1 MSLAPGVVLNSQF
14 VMPGSKEYSEFVGY
28 IDRDASKIKA
38 ELSFEG
44 DVFAEDAEFSMGFA
58 SYLDY
63 AGDEKK
69 QGSLFTKDADILD
82 KQGQKQLKQSFELA
96 QQNGS
101 PMWQD
106 VVSFDN
112 AWLQRFNMMDADT
125 GQVDEVKMR
134 SVIRDAVTE
143 MLRAEDMA
151 DTAVWTASIHY
162 NTDNIHV
169 HIATVEPI
177 PTRPL
182 KYMKEK
188 EKVFNAETGKHEYQP
203 TGRWSLQRKAGR
215 KPKSIK
221 EMKAKVANTIANRD
235 KEFELIDQLIKG
247 ARKKKE
253 KQDIDFANYRKTKK
267 LFQQA
272 LQRLPKNTTKPHW
285 QQIGYNDQT
294 MNQARPHIDKI
305 VDIFIERFYKDEMNE
320 LHQRLDE
327 EVEVMKTKYGDG
339 SKAQNYKANQLAK
352 LKAAMGNTVLKEL
365 RAHQKEQRSKTY
377 VKSQNTPLR
386 HRFERA
392 SDLHRALNQLNY
404 RLRKTYQDYQKDR
417 NIEEFDRMLDG
428 YER

>member
-1 MSLAPGVVLNSQF
+1 MNLTPGVVLNSQF

-38 ELSFEG
+38 ELSFKSE
-44 DVFAEDAEFSMGFA
+44 VFAEDAEFSMVFA

-69 QGSLFTKDADILD
+69 QGSLFTKDADLLD

-112 AWLQRFNMMDADT
+112 AWLQKFNMMDANT
-125 GQVDEVKMR
+125 GEVDEVKMR

-221 EMKAKVANTIANRD
+221 EMKAKVANIIANRD

-247 ARKKKE
+247 ARKEKE
-253 KQDIDFANYRKTKK
+253 RRDISFSSYRKTSK

-272 LQRLPKNTTKPHW
+272 LQKLPQDTTQPQWKKL
-285 QQIGYNDQT
+285 GYNS
-294 MNQARPHIDKI
+294 QAMSEVKPYIDEI
-305 VDIFIERFYKDEMNE
+305 IDIFIERFYKKEMQE

-339 SKAQNYKANQLAK
+339 SQAKNYKPNQLAK
-352 LKAAMGNTVLKEL
+352 LRSAMGNAILAEL
-365 RAHQKEQRSKTY
+365 REYQREQGRKTY
-377 VKSQNTPLR
+377 DKNRNTPLR
-386 HRFERA
+386 YHFERA
-392 SDLHRALNQLNY
+392 SDLHRALNQLSY

-417 NIEEFDRMLDG
+417 NLEEFDRMLDG